1 MYFIFIVNFEVKRL
15 ISLYNGVTINVGLSV
30 SNK

>member
-1 MYFIFIVNFEVKRL
+1 MYFIIIVNFEVKRL
-15 ISLYNGVTINVGLSV
+15 ISLYNDVTINVGLSV